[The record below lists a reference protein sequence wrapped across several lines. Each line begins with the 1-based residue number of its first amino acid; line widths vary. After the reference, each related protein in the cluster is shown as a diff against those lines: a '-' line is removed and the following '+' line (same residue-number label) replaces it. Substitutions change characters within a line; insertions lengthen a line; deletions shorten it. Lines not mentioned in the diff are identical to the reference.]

1 MARTGSVRAM
11 SDRQFVVG
19 RPHFGRFTRTPE
31 ENAQALTEAR
41 DALTAAV
48 AADLTEPGAPD
59 LLDATVDLAEALT
72 VAGHEREAVA
82 LAGPAVQLAR
92 DAGRA
97 ESLGWALLALATA
110 EHYAGLAAE
119 SEPHFEE
126 ALAAARTGADRE
138 LEHYALHHL
147 GRFLVDEGRTDD
159 AVEAFTA
166 SLAIREQLG
175 EPRAASTRAALEAL
189 LRSRR

>member
-1 MARTGSVRAM
+1 M
-11 SDRQFVVG
+11 SDREFVVG

-31 ENAQALTEAR
+31 ENAEALAEAR
-41 DALTAAV
+41 DALTTALAAEH
-48 AADLTEPGAPD
+48 TQPGAAD

-72 VAGHEREAVA
+72 IAGRETEAIA
-82 LAGPAVQLAR
+82 LAGPAAQLAR
-92 DAGRA
+92 DAGRI
-97 ESLGWALLALATA
+97 ESLGWALQALATA
-110 EHYAGLAAE
+110 EHYAGRPADAG
-119 SEPHFEE
+119 PHFDE
-126 ALAAARTGADRE
+126 ALSAARTVADRV

-147 GRFLVDEGRTDD
+147 GRFLVDEGRTDE

>member
-31 ENAQALTEAR
+31 ENARALAEAREALT
-41 DALTAAV
+41 TAV

-92 DAGRA
+92 DAGRT

-110 EHYAGLAAE
+110 EHYAGLAVC
-119 SEPHFEE
+119 EPHFEE
-126 ALAAARTGADRE
+126 ALALARDGADRE
-138 LEHYALHHL
+138 LEHYVLHHL

>member
-1 MARTGSVRAM
+1 M

-19 RPHFGRFTRTPE
+19 SPHFGRFTRTPE
-31 ENAQALTEAR
+31 ENAQAVAEAR
-41 DALTAAV
+41 DALTTAV

-59 LLDATVDLAEALT
+59 LLDAAIDLAEALT
-72 VAGHEREAVA
+72 IAGHEGEAIA
-82 LAGPAVQLAR
+82 LAAPAVQLAR
-92 DAGRA
+92 DAGRT

-110 EHYAGLAAE
+110 EHYAGLPAD
-119 SEPHFEE
+119 SGPHFDE
-126 ALAAARTGADRE
+126 ALTVARAGADRE

-175 EPRAASTRAALEAL
+175 GLRAASSRAALEAL

>member
-1 MARTGSVRAM
+1 M

-19 RPHFGRFTRTPE
+19 RPHFGRVTRTPE
-31 ENAQALTEAR
+31 ENAAALSEAR
-41 DALTAAV
+41 DALATAV
-48 AADLTEPGAPD
+48 AADPTQPGAAD

-72 VAGHEREAVA
+72 IAGREREAVA
-82 LAGPAVQLAR
+82 LARPAVQLAR
-92 DAGRA
+92 DADRT

-110 EHYAGLAAE
+110 EHYAGLAADA
-119 SEPHFEE
+119 EPDFDE
-126 ALAAARTGADRE
+126 ALSVARLGADRV

-166 SLAIREQLG
+166 CLAIREQLG
-175 EPRAASTRAALEAL
+175 EPRAASTRAALEAV

>member
-1 MARTGSVRAM
+1 M
-11 SDRQFVVG
+11 SDTQFVVG
-19 RPHFGRFTRTPE
+19 RPHFGRFTRSPE
-31 ENAQALTEAR
+31 QNAQALAQAR
-41 DALTAAV
+41 DALTTAV

-59 LLDATVDLAEALT
+59 LLDAAVDLAEALT
-72 VAGHEREAVA
+72 TAGHEIDAIA
-82 LAGPAVQLAR
+82 LATPAVQLAR
-92 DAGRA
+92 DAGRT

-110 EHYAGLAAE
+110 EHYAGLAADAE
-119 SEPHFEE
+119 RHFDE
-126 ALAAARTGADRE
+126 ALAVARTGADRE

-159 AVEAFTA
+159 AVEVFTA
-166 SLAIREQLG
+166 SLAIREQVG

>member
-1 MARTGSVRAM
+1 M

-19 RPHFGRFTRTPE
+19 RPHFGRFTRTPD
-31 ENAQALTEAR
+31 ENAEAVAEAR
-41 DALTAAV
+41 DALATAV
-48 AADLTEPGAPD
+48 AADPAQTAAVD

-72 VAGHEREAVA
+72 VAGREVEAVA

-92 DAGRA
+92 DSGRTDT
-97 ESLGWALLALATA
+97 LGWALLALATA
-110 EHYAGLAAE
+110 EHYAGHLSDA
-119 SEPHFEE
+119 EPHFDE
-126 ALAAARTGADRE
+126 ALAVARTSADRE

-175 EPRAASTRAALEAL
+175 EPRAASTRAALEAV

>member
-92 DAGRA
+92 DAGRT

-110 EHYAGLAAE
+110 EHYAGFAVC
-119 SEPHFEE
+119 EPHFEE
-126 ALAAARTGADRE
+126 ALALARAGADRE
-138 LEHYALHHL
+138 LEHYVLHHL

>member
-1 MARTGSVRAM
+1 M
-11 SDRQFVVG
+11 SDRRFVVG

-31 ENAQALTEAR
+31 ENAAALAQAR
-41 DALTAAV
+41 DALAAAV
-48 AADLTEPGAPD
+48 AADPTDPDAPD

-72 VAGHEREAVA
+72 IAGHETEAAA
-82 LAGPAVQLAR
+82 LAGAAVRLAR
-92 DAGRA
+92 DSGRT

-119 SEPHFEE
+119 AEPHFDE
-126 ALAAARTGADRE
+126 ALAVARTGADRV
-138 LEHYALHHL
+138 LEHYTLHHV
-147 GRFLVDEGRTDD
+147 GRFLADEGRTDD

-166 SLAIREQLG
+166 SLAIRERLG

-189 LRSRR
+189 LRARR